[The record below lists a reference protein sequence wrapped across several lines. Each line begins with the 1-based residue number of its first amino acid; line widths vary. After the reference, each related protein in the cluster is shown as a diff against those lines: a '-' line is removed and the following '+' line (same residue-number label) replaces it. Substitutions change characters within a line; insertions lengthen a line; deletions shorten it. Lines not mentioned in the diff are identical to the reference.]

1 MLENEEARKKYID
14 KEVHGIKSEEEQAM
28 EALQTYWAAEEDFKR
43 GLALFN
49 QGRIP
54 QAHQNFKKAVDAYP
68 DELEFRAYLGYT
80 KFYTL
85 RNSDKESAP
94 TLTIVLRNL

>member
-54 QAHQNFKKAVDAYP
+54 QAHQNFKKAVASSTHQGL
-68 DELEFRAYLGYT
+68 LE
-80 KFYTL
+80 
-85 RNSDKESAP
+85 KESS
-94 TLTIVLRNL
+94 TFK